1 MANNLQIY
9 RKLTALPLGHF
20 IFNKA
25 VGFLA
30 PFFGKIHPDVVELK
44 SGLCIVH
51 MKDRWSVRNHIG
63 SIKAGAMCTLAEL
76 TGGLA
81 VDATLPK
88 DLRWIPKKMTVEYLK
103 KAKGALEATCRIPDN
118 TIQEGDLVL
127 PISVKNRDNKEVFH
141 AEITFYISKKKP
153 KN

>member
-1 MANNLQIY
+1 MPRNLQIY
-9 RKLTALPLGHF
+9 RKLTTLPLGHF

-30 PFFGKIHPDVVELK
+30 PFFGKIHPNVIELK
-44 SGLCIVH
+44 PGLCIVQ

-63 SIKAGAMCTLAEL
+63 SINAGAMCTLAEL

-88 DLRWIPKKMTVEYLK
+88 DLRWIPKKMTVEYLE
-103 KAKGALEATCRIPDN
+103 KAKGVLEATCRIDGN

-127 PISVKNRDNKEVFH
+127 PISVMNMNHKEVFH

-153 KN
+153 K

>member
-1 MANNLQIY
+1 MPSNLQIY
-9 RKLTALPLGHF
+9 RKLTTLPLGHF

-30 PFFGKIHPDVVELK
+30 PFFGKIHPDVTELK
-44 SGLCIVH
+44 PGLCIVQ

-63 SIKAGAMCTLAEL
+63 SINAGAMCTLAEL
-76 TGGLA
+76 TGGLT

-103 KAKGALEATCRIPDN
+103 KAKGILEATCRIDGN

-127 PISVKNRDNKEVFH
+127 PISIMNRDDKEVFH

-153 KN
+153 EN